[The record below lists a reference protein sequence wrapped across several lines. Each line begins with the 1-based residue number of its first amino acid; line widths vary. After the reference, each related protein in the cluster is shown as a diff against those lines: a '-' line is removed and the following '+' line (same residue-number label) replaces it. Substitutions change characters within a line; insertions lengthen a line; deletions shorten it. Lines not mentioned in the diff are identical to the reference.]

1 MLNSSRKLM
10 KLYRID
16 TTTNEFKEQI
26 KTEVFVGEI
35 PVSLSYNGYSKYSA
49 NDMILKDCNYLG
61 VTNSATP
68 KEGMKL
74 EQFLIK
80 FVLPI
85 GSEYI
90 LYLQEIR

>member
-35 PVSLSYNGYSKYSA
+35 PVSLSYNGYSKYLS
-49 NDMILKDCNYLG
+49 
-61 VTNSATP
+61 
-68 KEGMKL
+68 
-74 EQFLIK
+74 LIH
-80 FVLPI
+80 I
-85 GSEYI
+85 
-90 LYLQEIR
+90 